1 MNDDDLSYKDLRRLH
16 QLEKRSS
23 AITQLRNDFYI
34 KVMDY
39 IKELEQILDNADSPQ
54 KRKLIEDELKNAR
67 QAFREI
73 YELREKKIVLAA
85 LSKVR
90 GGNPDLR
97 NLIHEETVL
106 FEMLVDVLKNARD
119 NTLTDKKTEDSSPQ
133 TYETEPINKKVD
145 EKEANHHEEVKKEG
159 NEERTVVLMKKDLP
173 TFVGINMKRYTLRE
187 NDVIS
192 MPLNMGETLEKRG
205 AAEKVR

>member
-23 AITQLRNDFYI
+23 AIAQLRNDFYI

-106 FEMLVDVLKNARD
+106 FEMLVDVLKTARD
-119 NTLTDKKTEDSSPQ
+119 NTLIDKKTEDSSPQ

-145 EKEANHHEEVKKEG
+145 EKEANHHEEVKKED
-159 NEERTVVLMKKDLP
+159 NEERTVVLMKKNLP

>member
-145 EKEANHHEEVKKEG
+145 EKEANHHEEVKKED

>member
-23 AITQLRNDFYI
+23 AIAQLRNDFYI

-106 FEMLVDVLKNARD
+106 FEMLVDVLKTARD
-119 NTLTDKKTEDSSPQ
+119 NTLIDKKTEDSSPQ

-145 EKEANHHEEVKKEG
+145 EKEANHHEEVKKED